1 MKHIRILPTQRVIK
15 LMCINDNLYFE
26 NVKDLPKNESK
37 VMYEVIHLKTR
48 LTKGKIY
55 EGYKTPYGYY
65 VSNDKMQFETFV
77 EQRFIELRD
86 FNLNNIL
93 ENEENRN
100 NS

>member
-1 MKHIRILPTQRVIK
+1 MKHIRTLPTQRVIK

-37 VMYEVIHLKTR
+37 VTR

-55 EGYKTPYGYY
+55 EGYKTTYGYY